1 MIWTATTALFS
12 SRSAIRSASSD
23 SLPSWRLART
33 FAVLASGTGT
43 SRPRRS
49 GFGAVV
55 GTTEHVPA
63 RPSPQGGISSR
74 LAALLD
80 RTLLFDV
87 SDEILVFLA
96 LLEEL
101 AALAMQALVLRGEF
115 RNTIV
120 ILEPF
125 VD

>member
-63 RPSPQGGISSR
+63 RPSPQGGVSPL

-80 RTLLFDV
+80 PALLFDV
-87 SDEILVFLA
+87 LDEFFVLLA
-96 LLEEL
+96 LFEKL
-101 AALAMQALVLRGEF
+101 AALAMQVLILRGEF

>member
-1 MIWTATTALFS
+1 M
-12 SRSAIRSASSD
+12 
-23 SLPSWRLART
+23 
-33 FAVLASGTGT
+33 LASGTGT

-55 GTTEHVPA
+55 GPTEHVPA
-63 RPSPQGGISSR
+63 RPSPQGGVSPL

-80 RTLLFDV
+80 PPLLFDV
-87 SDEILVFLA
+87 LDEFFVLLA
-96 LLEEL
+96 LFEKL
-101 AALAMQALVLRGEF
+101 AALAMQALILRGEF